1 MKRKLHCKI
10 NILFYITK
18 SNLFSNFEL
27 LFIKMI
33 KTQAY
38 IQSEKERFLFGLL
51 ELLKIP
57 SVSADPAFKNDV
69 MNCAENLAENLREI
83 GMEKVEICQTDGYPI
98 VFGEKIINP
107 ELPTVLVYGHYD
119 VQPADPIDLWT
130 SPPFEPVIKKTEIHP
145 EGAIFARGACDDK
158 GQMFMHV
165 KAVEAMLESNEL
177 PCNVKFMIEGE
188 EEVGSENLGIFVKN
202 NKEKLKADI
211 ILVSDT
217 GMLANDIP
225 SVTTG
230 LRGLSYVEVE
240 LTGPN
245 RDLHSGL
252 YGGCV
257 ANPINVLA
265 QMIASLHDEN
275 GKITI
280 PGFYDKVVELSD
292 EERAEMAKAPFSHEE
307 YCKALDLKDV
317 MGEAGYS
324 TPERGSIRP
333 TLDVNGIWGGYTGEG
348 AKTVI
353 ASKAFAKISMR
364 LVPDQDPEEIT
375 QLFKTHFEAI
385 APNSVSVVVK
395 PHHGGEAAV
404 TPIDSIGYKAASM
417 AYEKAF
423 GKKPIP
429 VRSGGSI
436 PIVAMFEK
444 ELGLKTILMGFG
456 LNSDA
461 IHSPNEHYGLFN
473 FYKGIE
479 TIPYFY
485 HFFTELN
492 AK

>member
-1 MKRKLHCKI
+1 MEKSQQY
-10 NILFYITK
+10 ILAHKQAFLDE
-18 SNLFSNFEL
+18 LFDL
-27 LFIKMI
+27 L
-33 KTQAY
+33 
-38 IQSEKERFLFGLL
+38 R
-51 ELLKIP
+51 IP
-57 SVSADPAFKNDV
+57 SVSADPAYKNDV
-69 MNCAENLAENLREI
+69 KACAEQLAEGLKKI
-83 GMEKVEICQTDGYPI
+83 GMDEVDVCETAGHPI
-98 VFGEKIINP
+98 VYGEKIVDANW
-107 ELPTVLVYGHYD
+107 PTVLVYGHYD
-119 VQPADPIDLWT
+119 VQPADPLDLWKT
-130 SPPFEPVIKKTEIHP
+130 PAFEPTIKTTEKHP
-145 EGAIFARGACDDK
+145 QGAIFARGACDDK

-165 KAVEAMLESNEL
+165 KAVEAMLASGEL
-177 PCNVKFMIEGE
+177 CCNVKFMIEGE
-188 EEVGSENLGIFVKN
+188 EEVGSENLAIFVKEQ
-202 NKEKLKADI
+202 KEKLKADI

-217 GMLANDIP
+217 GMLANDTP
-225 SVTTG
+225 SITTG

-240 LTGPN
+240 VTGPN

-280 PGFYDKVVELSD
+280 PGFYDKVVELTN
-292 EERAEMAKAPFSHEE
+292 EERAEMAKAPFSHEA
-307 YCKALDLKDV
+307 YCQALDLKDT

-324 TPERGSIRP
+324 TMERGSIRP

-353 ASKAFAKISMR
+353 ASKAYAKISMR

-375 QLFKTHFEAI
+375 QLFKQHFEAI
-385 APNSVSVVVK
+385 APNAVRVAVK

-404 TPIDSIGYKAASM
+404 TPIDSVGYKAASL
-417 AYEKAF
+417 AYEKSF

-456 LNSDA
+456 LDSDA

-473 FYKGIE
+473 YFKGIE

-485 HFFTELN
+485 HYFKELN
-492 AK
+492 A